1 MAQLLSS
8 DSPSNPPKPWIYFQ
22 IGLLF
27 LPLSPLLGGVG
38 VAIATVWVWK
48 ERCKQIVG
56 SRLNQG
62 FALFIGL
69 LVLSASTALDRES
82 AFLGLFNFWP
92 FIFIFAAASL
102 LLGSSNRL
110 RRTSWILAIASA
122 PVTLIGIGQMF
133 SGWTGPI
140 DLGMV
145 VNWPL
150 EPEGTP
156 PGRMASVFDYANVL
170 ANYSSIVFLLALG
183 LWLETHRQLRELTPA
198 QKEMRYAR
206 GVRLR
211 WRFLSGLL
219 AAHGIAITL
228 TSSRNAWGVT
238 VLGCLVY
245 GVYLGWRSL
254 VLGATAYTGV
264 VMGASFAPP
273 PLQSWLQA
281 IVPNGLWMRLSDRL
295 YSDRP
300 DALLRVT
307 QWEFAGNLTLE
318 RPLTGWGLRSFTTLY
333 EAQKELWL
341 GHPHNLALMMS
352 AETGIPATLLL
363 FGLVGGIMFRGVR
376 LLTTW
381 HSPIAQTEATEKTPE
396 ISDPSQGDRLIFFS
410 YLVAFGATTAFHLV
424 DVTLFDSRINLLGWL
439 LLAAIW
445 GMVRDGDERG
455 RGDAVTRGR
464 GEGK

>member
-1 MAQLLSS
+1 MPQLLSS
-8 DSPSNPPKPWIYFQ
+8 DSPSNSDKPWIYLQ
-22 IGLLF
+22 IGLLL
-27 LPLSPLLGGVG
+27 LPLSPFLGGLG
-38 VAIATVWVWK
+38 VVIATVWTWK
-48 ERCKQIVG
+48 QRFKSIVC

-62 FALFIGL
+62 FALFLGL
-69 LVLSASTALDRES
+69 LVLSASTALDPES

-102 LLGSSNRL
+102 LLGTPDRL
-110 RRTSWILAIASA
+110 RRMSWILAIASA
-122 PVTLIGIGQMF
+122 PVALIGIGQMF

-150 EPEGTP
+150 ESEGTP
-156 PGRMASVFDYANVL
+156 TGRMASVFDYANVL
-170 ANYSSIVFLLALG
+170 ANYSAIVFLLVLG
-183 LWLETHRQLRELTPA
+183 LWIETFRALRGLTLA

-206 GVRLR
+206 GIRWR
-211 WRFLSGLL
+211 WRFLNGLL
-219 AAHGIAITL
+219 VSHAIAIVL

-245 GVYLGWRSL
+245 GLYLGLRPL
-254 VLGATAYTGV
+254 VLGITAYGGV
-264 VMGASFAPP
+264 VLGASFAPP
-273 PLQSWLQA
+273 PLQSWFQA
-281 IVPNGLWMRLSDRL
+281 IVPDNLWMRLSDRL
-295 YSDRP
+295 YPDRP

-318 RPLTGWGLRSFTTLY
+318 RPWTGWGLRSFTALY

-341 GHPHNLALMMS
+341 GHPHSLALMMT

-363 FGLVGGIMFRGVR
+363 FGLAGWIMFRGVR
-376 LLTTW
+376 LLARW
-381 HSPIAQTEATEKTPE
+381 HSLSVPAEAGEEGLE
-396 ISDPSQGDRLIFFS
+396 ISTPPPSDRLIFLS
-410 YLVAFGATTAFHLV
+410 YLVAFGAMALFHLV

-445 GMVRDGDERG
+445 SVVREGERNF
-455 RGDAVTRGR
+455 
-464 GEGK
+464 K